1 MDEKNKKVMVFGIL
15 VILIPSIFY
24 LNFLLSDNIPVR
36 DMLTYGFAR
45 SEVLRHSFE
54 QYNDYNPLWNPFFM
68 SGTPYYAQ
76 AISFGFD
83 QPIGY
88 LLLFFNT
95 VTALKLNF
103 VIDIILAGLF
113 MYLFMISIRLKPEYA
128 FVSAFVYMFNGYA
141 IKYFYNTNLMTLNAY
156 AFIPLVM
163 LFAVM
168 TLKSKKW
175 FLLSVIT
182 GLIFAIQ
189 IRVGPDLKVFLF
201 TFLIFLVY
209 NAMIMVMNF
218 KKNVK
223 MVVINVIIVGLIIG
237 GLSAQKILPEKEYLE
252 MSSRSELK
260 YEESS
265 GRRVPVSEFFSRLI
279 EPIRMPKI
287 HEFKTSE
294 HIGIFAALLALL
306 AIAFKFRNKMTIFFL
321 IVLIISLLL
330 ASGSFLFY
338 VLWKYIPPFDSFRYL
353 ERILSMFAFGAS
365 ALAGIGAFVLFEK
378 ILKKVTRN
386 TKIGLYIAV
395 FLLIFLD
402 LAVFGYSPFNK
413 INIDVYNAIENN
425 DAVNEIDSKEGIFR
439 MNFWEIRGIDW
450 DTQFYTVPLGIEGIY
465 GYESAWHVPYFNQYL
480 GYANQNP
487 SKLWGILNLKYI
499 TSTTELNVS
508 GFELVKKA
516 SDCEICKSEE
526 PNINKGWGPYVYEN
540 KNAIPRAFLTEHAI
554 LLFGEKMNI
563 DNVMPRLLLGD
574 EFNPI
579 RTVIITKETD
589 NKKIIENDLKH
600 ISGVILA
607 KSTLDDSE
615 IRVLREFYDNGG
627 LIIPDIFNDE
637 NQLTNEGIKRIF
649 ETESEPVVIEDED
662 IITHDFD
669 HKEIRLNKESK
680 GKFLVISEKYS
691 IFPGWK
697 ATIDGKEKEI
707 LNADSM
713 ITAVYIDEAEDVM
726 FSYMPQ
732 SYKTGRLITIITII
746 LIIGVLVYLLF
757 VKKERKE

>member
-1 MDEKNKKVMVFGIL
+1 MDAKNKKVIFFGIL

-54 QYNDYNPLWNPFFM
+54 EYNDYNPLWNPYFM

-88 LLLFFNT
+88 LLIFFNT

-113 MYLFMISIRLKPEYA
+113 MYLFMISIKLKPEYA
-128 FVSAFVYMFNGYA
+128 FISAFVYMFNGYA

-156 AFIPLVM
+156 AFVPLAM

-168 TLKSKKW
+168 TLKSRKW
-175 FLLSVIT
+175 LLLSIIT

-201 TFLIFLVY
+201 TFLIFLIY
-209 NAMIMVMNF
+209 NAMILTLNL
-218 KKNVK
+218 KNKWK
-223 MVVINVIIVGLIIG
+223 MITINVIIVGLIIG

-252 MSSRSELK
+252 MSSRVDLK

-265 GRRVPVSEFFSRLI
+265 GRKVPVSEFFSRLI
-279 EPIRMPKI
+279 EPVRVPKV

-306 AIAFKFRNKMTIFFL
+306 AIVFKFRNKITIFFL
-321 IVLIISLLL
+321 IVLIMSLLL

-338 VLWKYIPPFDSFRYL
+338 LLWKYIPPFDSFRYL

-365 ALAGIGAFVLFEK
+365 ALAGIGAFVLFER
-378 ILKKVTRN
+378 ILKKVNRN
-386 TKIGLYIAV
+386 KKVGLYIFV
-395 FLLIFLD
+395 FMLIFLD

-413 INIDVYNAIENN
+413 INLDVYDAIESN
-425 DAVNEIDSKEGIFR
+425 DAINEIASKEGIYR
-439 MNFWEIRGIDW
+439 MNFWETTGIDW

-465 GYESAWHVPYFNQYL
+465 GYETAWYIPYFNYYL
-480 GYANQNP
+480 GYANENP

-499 TSTTELNVS
+499 TSMTELNIS

-516 SDCEICKSEE
+516 SDCDECKSDE

-540 KNAIPRAFLTEHAI
+540 KEVVPRAFLTEHAI
-554 LLFGEKMNI
+554 LLFGDKENI
-563 DNVMPRLLLGD
+563 DKIMPRLLVGE
-574 EFNPI
+574 EFNP
-579 RTVIITKETD
+579 RKTVLITKESD
-589 NKKIIENDLKH
+589 NKKLIENDLKK
-600 ISGVILA
+600 ISGMIIA
-607 KSTLDDSE
+607 KSTLEESE
-615 IRVLREFYDNGG
+615 INILREFHDKGG
-627 LIIPDIFNDE
+627 IVVPDIFNDE
-637 NQLTNEGIKRIF
+637 NQITNEGIKKIF
-649 ETESEPVVIEDED
+649 ETDLDPVAIEDSD
-662 IITHDFD
+662 VITHDFD
-669 HKEIRLNKESK
+669 HKEIRLNDGE
-680 GKFLVISEKYS
+680 GKFLVLSEKYS

-697 ATIDGKEKEI
+697 ATVNGKEKEL

-713 ITAVYIDEAEDVM
+713 ITAIFIDEPGDAI

-757 VKKERKE
+757 VKKEKKE